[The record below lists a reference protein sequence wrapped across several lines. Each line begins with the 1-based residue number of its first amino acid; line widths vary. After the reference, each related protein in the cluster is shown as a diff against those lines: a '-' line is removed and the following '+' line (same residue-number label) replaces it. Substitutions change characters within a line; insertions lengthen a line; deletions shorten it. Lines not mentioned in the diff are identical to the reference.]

1 MEAVLIFKHVI
12 FTRNAIGI
20 LEDDSQMAWIL
31 VNDVISNLDVVS
43 TGLAENGSGRS
54 KKGGLVTW
62 T

>member
-20 LEDDSQMAWIL
+20 LENDLQMAWIL
-31 VNDVISNLDVVS
+31 VSDVISNLDVVS
-43 TGLAENGSGRS
+43 IGLAENGGGRS
-54 KKGGLVTW
+54 KKGGLVRW